1 MNVVG
6 IWRVRRLKLQQVSQL
21 LCALAV
27 GICIGWLLFYAR
39 GVDHPISETSI
50 PVDFCFWVSH
60 PDLFRGQPVQTEAKY
75 TQLIEGGA
83 IDKDECQNLDIS
95 NYWSQTN
102 DPVRTAWEEDL
113 KRDFYTAQFNLTFVG
128 TIPAYPRYSYW
139 LHNAE
144 NRWQPMHRITTFR
157 VDRLIH
163 FKRLP

>member
-1 MNVVG
+1 MNVAG
-6 IWRVRRLKLQQVSQL
+6 IWPVRRLNLRQVSQF
-21 LCALAV
+21 LCAIAV
-27 GICIGWLLFYAR
+27 GMSIGWFLSYAH
-39 GVDHPISETSI
+39 GVDHPISETPI

-113 KRDFYTAQFNLTFVG
+113 KNDFYTAQLNLTFAG
-128 TIPAYPRYSYW
+128 TIPAYPRYTYW
-139 LHNAE
+139 LHDAE
-144 NRWQPMHRITTFR
+144 NRWRPMHRIITFR

-163 FKRLP
+163 FKRLQ